1 MNNEAKLMAIHPAC
15 VPAAQAMLGAVNMPD
30 DDEEKKGFEYYA
42 ENGTAI
48 ISINGVLGHKLTA
61 AQKAMGGVDTIDVIE
76 AVENAAADS
85 DVQTI
90 LLDVDSPGGTVG
102 GIPELAETIEDVQ
115 RGGQN
120 KSLLTPI
127 R

>member
-61 AQKAMGGVDTIDVIE
+61 AQKC
-76 AVENAAADS
+76 
-85 DVQTI
+85 
-90 LLDVDSPGGTVG
+90 
-102 GIPELAETIEDVQ
+102 
-115 RGGQN
+115 
-120 KSLLTPI
+120 
-127 R
+127 